1 MFQYSNVTLEQKGKS
16 LFGLLHI
23 GELTYQSSRDII
35 GQKLKLVLINSVIK
49 HSLEEGNV
57 VLTL

>member
-23 GELTYQSSRDII
+23 GELTYQSSRDI